1 MQERVV
7 SFYNFAG
14 RIPVLKPCVEAMER
28 GILHVDAVN
37 SLGNTLGIVLS
48 IETDYHFE
56 FQHKYWLRYWA
67 LKPSV
72 QTYWTI
78 LTKKSNWDRPLI
90 LSRAALI
97 PALWEDLSFIYNL
110 ATAADN
116 LGWLR
121 EEVERRVSASLRF
134 AWIAAVVVLRQI

>member
-14 RIPVLKPCVEAMER
+14 RISVTKPCLEAMER

-37 SLGNTLGIVLS
+37 SLGNTLGIVLGT
-48 IETDYHFE
+48 ETDYPFE
-56 FQHKYWLRYWA
+56 FQPKYWLRYWA

-72 QTYWTI
+72 QTFWTI
-78 LTKKSNWDRPLI
+78 LISKNNWNRPTI

-110 ATAADN
+110 VTAYDVH
-116 LGWLR
+116 WLR
-121 EEVERRVSASLRF
+121 KEVERRMVASLRF
-134 AWIAAVVVLRQI
+134 AWIAAVVGRQV